1 MKQETQQQTASTT
14 TSQKVVSQQAQ
25 KSSASA
31 IDKLKEFGGFAFLEN
46 IIDGYSN
53 LNPARKAR
61 RNIFLT
67 DEQWENERKALVNR
81 LSVWLKLLRENDTAE
96 QMRDKAKETAENA
109 ENLLNHNL
117 KNALARTR
125 ELESAYRTIAFFY
138 KNTESDKVKNVTI
151 VNATMEQLQDLDNTI
166 FADHISNELKQNF
179 DRLDLRRNYSLLVV
193 PGYIGSNAILDK
205 WSKMAYENK
214 VFLVT
219 DFQDL
224 ETPDDVVDIFF
235 NANHTSGD
243 VFKSNTIMT
252 CNWLLGRQREE
263 SVGEEENLYIPPS
276 SSLAGKIYNTLMSQV
291 VAGKKFGGL
300 NEVESVTF
308 DNLEGKKAY
317 WHTTSH
323 IMAQAIKRIF
333 PEVKL
338 AIGPS
343 IDNGFYYDFD
353 VEKPFTEEDLV
364 KIENEMKKIIKEDLA
379 IERFTLPRDEAIK
392 FMKEKQEPYKVE
404 LIEDL
409 PEDEEISFYK
419 QGEFTDL
426 CAGPHVM
433 KTGRDH
439 ANYRREPG

>member
-151 VNATMEQLQDLDNTI
+151 LSMRPWSSFRIWTIPFSLTTLATNSNRILTVLTCVATTPCLSFLDI
-166 FADHISNELKQNF
+166 
-179 DRLDLRRNYSLLVV
+179 
-193 PGYIGSNAILDK
+193 
-205 WSKMAYENK
+205 
-214 VFLVT
+214 
-219 DFQDL
+219 
-224 ETPDDVVDIFF
+224 
-235 NANHTSGD
+235 
-243 VFKSNTIMT
+243 
-252 CNWLLGRQREE
+252 
-263 SVGEEENLYIPPS
+263 
-276 SSLAGKIYNTLMSQV
+276 
-291 VAGKKFGGL
+291 
-300 NEVESVTF
+300 
-308 DNLEGKKAY
+308 
-317 WHTTSH
+317 
-323 IMAQAIKRIF
+323 
-333 PEVKL
+333 
-338 AIGPS
+338 
-343 IDNGFYYDFD
+343 
-353 VEKPFTEEDLV
+353 
-364 KIENEMKKIIKEDLA
+364 
-379 IERFTLPRDEAIK
+379 
-392 FMKEKQEPYKVE
+392 
-404 LIEDL
+404 
-409 PEDEEISFYK
+409 
-419 QGEFTDL
+419 
-426 CAGPHVM
+426 
-433 KTGRDH
+433 
-439 ANYRREPG
+439 

>member
-166 FADHISNELKQNF
+166 SLTTLATNSNRILTVLICVATTPCLSF
-179 DRLDLRRNYSLLVV
+179 LD
-193 PGYIGSNAILDK
+193 I
-205 WSKMAYENK
+205 
-214 VFLVT
+214 
-219 DFQDL
+219 
-224 ETPDDVVDIFF
+224 
-235 NANHTSGD
+235 
-243 VFKSNTIMT
+243 
-252 CNWLLGRQREE
+252 
-263 SVGEEENLYIPPS
+263 
-276 SSLAGKIYNTLMSQV
+276 
-291 VAGKKFGGL
+291 
-300 NEVESVTF
+300 
-308 DNLEGKKAY
+308 
-317 WHTTSH
+317 
-323 IMAQAIKRIF
+323 
-333 PEVKL
+333 
-338 AIGPS
+338 
-343 IDNGFYYDFD
+343 
-353 VEKPFTEEDLV
+353 
-364 KIENEMKKIIKEDLA
+364 
-379 IERFTLPRDEAIK
+379 
-392 FMKEKQEPYKVE
+392 
-404 LIEDL
+404 
-409 PEDEEISFYK
+409 
-419 QGEFTDL
+419 
-426 CAGPHVM
+426 
-433 KTGRDH
+433 
-439 ANYRREPG
+439 

>member
-109 ENLLNHNL
+109 ENLLNQNL

-166 FADHISNELKQNF
+166 
-179 DRLDLRRNYSLLVV
+179 LL
-193 PGYIGSNAILDK
+193 
-205 WSKMAYENK
+205 
-214 VFLVT
+214 
-219 DFQDL
+219 
-224 ETPDDVVDIFF
+224 
-235 NANHTSGD
+235 
-243 VFKSNTIMT
+243 
-252 CNWLLGRQREE
+252 
-263 SVGEEENLYIPPS
+263 
-276 SSLAGKIYNTLMSQV
+276 
-291 VAGKKFGGL
+291 
-300 NEVESVTF
+300 
-308 DNLEGKKAY
+308 
-317 WHTTSH
+317 TTSA
-323 IMAQAIKRIF
+323 MSSNRILTVLTCVATTRCLSF
-333 PEVKL
+333 PD
-338 AIGPS
+338 I
-343 IDNGFYYDFD
+343 
-353 VEKPFTEEDLV
+353 
-364 KIENEMKKIIKEDLA
+364 
-379 IERFTLPRDEAIK
+379 
-392 FMKEKQEPYKVE
+392 
-404 LIEDL
+404 
-409 PEDEEISFYK
+409 
-419 QGEFTDL
+419 
-426 CAGPHVM
+426 
-433 KTGRDH
+433 
-439 ANYRREPG
+439 

>member
-151 VNATMEQLQDLDNTI
+151 VNATMEQLQDLDIPFSLTTLATN
-166 FADHISNELKQNF
+166 SNRILTVLTCVATTPCLSF
-179 DRLDLRRNYSLLVV
+179 LD
-193 PGYIGSNAILDK
+193 I
-205 WSKMAYENK
+205 
-214 VFLVT
+214 
-219 DFQDL
+219 
-224 ETPDDVVDIFF
+224 
-235 NANHTSGD
+235 
-243 VFKSNTIMT
+243 
-252 CNWLLGRQREE
+252 
-263 SVGEEENLYIPPS
+263 
-276 SSLAGKIYNTLMSQV
+276 
-291 VAGKKFGGL
+291 
-300 NEVESVTF
+300 
-308 DNLEGKKAY
+308 
-317 WHTTSH
+317 
-323 IMAQAIKRIF
+323 
-333 PEVKL
+333 
-338 AIGPS
+338 
-343 IDNGFYYDFD
+343 
-353 VEKPFTEEDLV
+353 
-364 KIENEMKKIIKEDLA
+364 
-379 IERFTLPRDEAIK
+379 
-392 FMKEKQEPYKVE
+392 
-404 LIEDL
+404 
-409 PEDEEISFYK
+409 
-419 QGEFTDL
+419 
-426 CAGPHVM
+426 
-433 KTGRDH
+433 
-439 ANYRREPG
+439 

>member
-138 KNTESDKVKNVTI
+138 KNTESDKVKNITI

-166 FADHISNELKQNF
+166 
-179 DRLDLRRNYSLLVV
+179 LL
-193 PGYIGSNAILDK
+193 
-205 WSKMAYENK
+205 
-214 VFLVT
+214 
-219 DFQDL
+219 
-224 ETPDDVVDIFF
+224 
-235 NANHTSGD
+235 
-243 VFKSNTIMT
+243 
-252 CNWLLGRQREE
+252 
-263 SVGEEENLYIPPS
+263 
-276 SSLAGKIYNTLMSQV
+276 
-291 VAGKKFGGL
+291 
-300 NEVESVTF
+300 
-308 DNLEGKKAY
+308 
-317 WHTTSH
+317 TTSA
-323 IMAQAIKRIF
+323 MSSNRILTVLTCVATTRCLSF
-333 PEVKL
+333 PD
-338 AIGPS
+338 I
-343 IDNGFYYDFD
+343 
-353 VEKPFTEEDLV
+353 
-364 KIENEMKKIIKEDLA
+364 
-379 IERFTLPRDEAIK
+379 
-392 FMKEKQEPYKVE
+392 
-404 LIEDL
+404 
-409 PEDEEISFYK
+409 
-419 QGEFTDL
+419 
-426 CAGPHVM
+426 
-433 KTGRDH
+433 
-439 ANYRREPG
+439 

>member
-166 FADHISNELKQNF
+166 
-179 DRLDLRRNYSLLVV
+179 LL
-193 PGYIGSNAILDK
+193 
-205 WSKMAYENK
+205 
-214 VFLVT
+214 
-219 DFQDL
+219 
-224 ETPDDVVDIFF
+224 
-235 NANHTSGD
+235 
-243 VFKSNTIMT
+243 
-252 CNWLLGRQREE
+252 
-263 SVGEEENLYIPPS
+263 
-276 SSLAGKIYNTLMSQV
+276 
-291 VAGKKFGGL
+291 
-300 NEVESVTF
+300 
-308 DNLEGKKAY
+308 
-317 WHTTSH
+317 TTSA
-323 IMAQAIKRIF
+323 MNSNRILTVLTCVATTRCLSF
-333 PEVKL
+333 PD
-338 AIGPS
+338 I
-343 IDNGFYYDFD
+343 
-353 VEKPFTEEDLV
+353 
-364 KIENEMKKIIKEDLA
+364 
-379 IERFTLPRDEAIK
+379 
-392 FMKEKQEPYKVE
+392 
-404 LIEDL
+404 
-409 PEDEEISFYK
+409 
-419 QGEFTDL
+419 
-426 CAGPHVM
+426 
-433 KTGRDH
+433 
-439 ANYRREPG
+439 

>member
-151 VNATMEQLQDLDNTI
+151 VNATMDQLQDLDNTI
-166 FADHISNELKQNF
+166 
-179 DRLDLRRNYSLLVV
+179 LL
-193 PGYIGSNAILDK
+193 
-205 WSKMAYENK
+205 
-214 VFLVT
+214 
-219 DFQDL
+219 
-224 ETPDDVVDIFF
+224 
-235 NANHTSGD
+235 
-243 VFKSNTIMT
+243 
-252 CNWLLGRQREE
+252 
-263 SVGEEENLYIPPS
+263 
-276 SSLAGKIYNTLMSQV
+276 
-291 VAGKKFGGL
+291 
-300 NEVESVTF
+300 
-308 DNLEGKKAY
+308 
-317 WHTTSH
+317 TTSA
-323 IMAQAIKRIF
+323 MNSNRILTVLTCVATTRCLSF
-333 PEVKL
+333 PD
-338 AIGPS
+338 I
-343 IDNGFYYDFD
+343 
-353 VEKPFTEEDLV
+353 
-364 KIENEMKKIIKEDLA
+364 
-379 IERFTLPRDEAIK
+379 
-392 FMKEKQEPYKVE
+392 
-404 LIEDL
+404 
-409 PEDEEISFYK
+409 
-419 QGEFTDL
+419 
-426 CAGPHVM
+426 
-433 KTGRDH
+433 
-439 ANYRREPG
+439 

>member
-151 VNATMEQLQDLDNTI
+151 VNARPWSSFRIWTIPFSLTTLATNSNRILTVLTCVATTPCLSFLDI
-166 FADHISNELKQNF
+166 
-179 DRLDLRRNYSLLVV
+179 
-193 PGYIGSNAILDK
+193 
-205 WSKMAYENK
+205 
-214 VFLVT
+214 
-219 DFQDL
+219 
-224 ETPDDVVDIFF
+224 
-235 NANHTSGD
+235 
-243 VFKSNTIMT
+243 
-252 CNWLLGRQREE
+252 
-263 SVGEEENLYIPPS
+263 
-276 SSLAGKIYNTLMSQV
+276 
-291 VAGKKFGGL
+291 
-300 NEVESVTF
+300 
-308 DNLEGKKAY
+308 
-317 WHTTSH
+317 
-323 IMAQAIKRIF
+323 
-333 PEVKL
+333 
-338 AIGPS
+338 
-343 IDNGFYYDFD
+343 
-353 VEKPFTEEDLV
+353 
-364 KIENEMKKIIKEDLA
+364 
-379 IERFTLPRDEAIK
+379 
-392 FMKEKQEPYKVE
+392 
-404 LIEDL
+404 
-409 PEDEEISFYK
+409 
-419 QGEFTDL
+419 
-426 CAGPHVM
+426 
-433 KTGRDH
+433 
-439 ANYRREPG
+439 

>member
-151 VNATMEQLQDLDNTI
+151 VNAT
-166 FADHISNELKQNF
+166 
-179 DRLDLRRNYSLLVV
+179 R
-193 PGYIGSNAILDK
+193 P
-205 WSKMAYENK
+205 W
-214 VFLVT
+214 
-219 DFQDL
+219 
-224 ETPDDVVDIFF
+224 
-235 NANHTSGD
+235 
-243 VFKSNTIMT
+243 
-252 CNWLLGRQREE
+252 
-263 SVGEEENLYIPPS
+263 S
-276 SSLAGKIYNTLMSQV
+276 SSRIWTIPFSLTTLATNSNRILTVLTC
-291 VAGKKFGGL
+291 VA
-300 NEVESVTF
+300 
-308 DNLEGKKAY
+308 
-317 WHTTSH
+317 TT
-323 IMAQAIKRIF
+323 
-333 PEVKL
+333 PCL
-338 AIGPS
+338 
-343 IDNGFYYDFD
+343 
-353 VEKPFTEEDLV
+353 
-364 KIENEMKKIIKEDLA
+364 
-379 IERFTLPRDEAIK
+379 
-392 FMKEKQEPYKVE
+392 
-404 LIEDL
+404 
-409 PEDEEISFYK
+409 SFL
-419 QGEFTDL
+419 DI
-426 CAGPHVM
+426 
-433 KTGRDH
+433 
-439 ANYRREPG
+439 

>member
-214 VFLVT
+214 AFLGTKTGDTYYAKSYPCSDMDKNSKIELYGVPVYYVYIKGT
-219 DFQDL
+219 DDKGQSVKYTWKALRFMPYYNPPNFSSYK
-224 ETPDDVVDIFF
+224 TIGWV
-235 NANHTSGD
+235 NSGLH
-243 VFKSNTIMT
+243 KLN
-252 CNWLLGRQREE
+252 RQPAPE
-263 SVGEEENLYIPPS
+263 Y
-276 SSLAGKIYNTLMSQV
+276 
-291 VAGKKFGGL
+291 
-300 NEVESVTF
+300 
-308 DNLEGKKAY
+308 KKAY
-317 WHTTSH
+317 EVHNTYSQHNGAIVLKGTFYIHAGPEDLTH
-323 IMAQAIKRIF
+323 IGWGAAGCVEIIGSFSEFKDQVKELSGSTQVDADSAISELVFYKKLYIEIEYATPPNIKANFYKEVSIKR
-333 PEVKL
+333 
-338 AIGPS
+338 
-343 IDNGFYYDFD
+343 
-353 VEKPFTEEDLV
+353 
-364 KIENEMKKIIKEDLA
+364 
-379 IERFTLPRDEAIK
+379 R
-392 FMKEKQEPYKVE
+392 
-404 LIEDL
+404 
-409 PEDEEISFYK
+409 
-419 QGEFTDL
+419 
-426 CAGPHVM
+426 
-433 KTGRDH
+433 
-439 ANYRREPG
+439 

>member
-138 KNTESDKVKNVTI
+138 KNTESDKVKNITI

-166 FADHISNELKQNF
+166 LLTTLAMNSN
-179 DRLDLRRNYSLLVV
+179 R
-193 PGYIGSNAILDK
+193 ILTVLTCVATTRCL
-205 WSKMAYENK
+205 S
-214 VFLVT
+214 F
-219 DFQDL
+219 
-224 ETPDDVVDIFF
+224 PDI
-235 NANHTSGD
+235 
-243 VFKSNTIMT
+243 
-252 CNWLLGRQREE
+252 
-263 SVGEEENLYIPPS
+263 
-276 SSLAGKIYNTLMSQV
+276 
-291 VAGKKFGGL
+291 
-300 NEVESVTF
+300 
-308 DNLEGKKAY
+308 
-317 WHTTSH
+317 
-323 IMAQAIKRIF
+323 
-333 PEVKL
+333 
-338 AIGPS
+338 
-343 IDNGFYYDFD
+343 
-353 VEKPFTEEDLV
+353 
-364 KIENEMKKIIKEDLA
+364 
-379 IERFTLPRDEAIK
+379 
-392 FMKEKQEPYKVE
+392 
-404 LIEDL
+404 
-409 PEDEEISFYK
+409 
-419 QGEFTDL
+419 
-426 CAGPHVM
+426 
-433 KTGRDH
+433 
-439 ANYRREPG
+439 

>member
-151 VNATMEQLQDLDNTI
+151 VNARPWSSFRIWTI
-166 FADHISNELKQNF
+166 PFSLTTLATNSN
-179 DRLDLRRNYSLLVV
+179 R
-193 PGYIGSNAILDK
+193 ILTVLTCVATTPCL
-205 WSKMAYENK
+205 S
-214 VFLVT
+214 FLG
-219 DFQDL
+219 
-224 ETPDDVVDIFF
+224 I
-235 NANHTSGD
+235 
-243 VFKSNTIMT
+243 
-252 CNWLLGRQREE
+252 
-263 SVGEEENLYIPPS
+263 
-276 SSLAGKIYNTLMSQV
+276 
-291 VAGKKFGGL
+291 
-300 NEVESVTF
+300 
-308 DNLEGKKAY
+308 
-317 WHTTSH
+317 
-323 IMAQAIKRIF
+323 
-333 PEVKL
+333 
-338 AIGPS
+338 
-343 IDNGFYYDFD
+343 
-353 VEKPFTEEDLV
+353 
-364 KIENEMKKIIKEDLA
+364 
-379 IERFTLPRDEAIK
+379 
-392 FMKEKQEPYKVE
+392 
-404 LIEDL
+404 
-409 PEDEEISFYK
+409 
-419 QGEFTDL
+419 
-426 CAGPHVM
+426 
-433 KTGRDH
+433 
-439 ANYRREPG
+439 